1 MNKSSTRIG
10 IFIGIALIWSYAWFS
25 QRHLLNNII
34 DNFQSIAVL
43 FFGLVPTLGLVIG
56 SLLLRRKLKKKEVSI
71 AGTNL
76 KYSIIILS
84 IPILCL
90 TLIGVENK
98 FGIQVNLFGAFIGI
112 FTMIYTFLEEYGWRG
127 YLQEELLNNFNKW
140 IVYIIIGVIWYTWHW
155 YFLREGNDFK
165 IIMIPILI
173 AASVGIGEIAKLTK
187 SIMICAAIH
196 GIVNILIIYSIISN
210 QLSSIQKIIILAIC
224 LTFWIPLIRKLEKQ
238 NTAANSVYN
247 P

>member
-1 MNKSSTRIG
+1 MELLLYGHIHG
-10 IFIGIALIWSYAWFS
+10 FS

-34 DNFQSIAVL
+34 GNIQSIAVL

-56 SLLLRRKLKKKEVSI
+56 SLLLRQKLKKKNASI

-98 FGIQVNLFGAFIGI
+98 FGIQVNLFGAFIGM
-112 FTMIYTFLEEYGWRG
+112 FTMIYAFLEEYGWRG

-140 IVYIIIGVIWYTWHW
+140 IAYIIVGVIWYIWHW
-155 YFLREGNDFK
+155 YFLRGGNDAK

-173 AASVGIGEIAKLTK
+173 VASVGIGEIAKLTK
-187 SIMICAAIH
+187 SIMICAALH

-210 QLSSIQKIIILAIC
+210 QLSSIQKIIILVICIAI
-224 LTFWIPLIRKLEKQ
+224 WIPLIRKLGKQ
-238 NTAANSVYN
+238 NTSANNVYN
-247 P
+247 S